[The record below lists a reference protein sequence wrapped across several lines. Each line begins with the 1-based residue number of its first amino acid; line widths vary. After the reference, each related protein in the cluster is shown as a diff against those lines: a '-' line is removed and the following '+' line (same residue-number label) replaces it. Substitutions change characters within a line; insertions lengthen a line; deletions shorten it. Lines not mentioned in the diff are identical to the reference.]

1 MKRFSCTSTRNTHV
15 KNGCPATKPGA
26 GSELAKETRRLQ
38 VERQELEARLREQS
52 VNLRA
57 EAARDE
63 KAKFARERDEL
74 TEYRKFY
81 DDSMERL
88 TKENRGLR
96 AEIKKLMEAAP
107 PPPQVAAGGAGGAAA
122 GRDAAVDN
130 SHNQI
135 VFNIYGSEEWNPGK
149 HPGMVKEL
157 ASVVEGLVGSGRGR
171 ELVPRVLEAGIA
183 KMGDAPGNRTLRGY
197 SRCLDKVGVQVDSG
211 CWEGRAPGKV
221 AAEYAK
227 KIGDAFEAR
236 GESMGRL
243 REGAQKGWADGP
255 GGDEVVR
262 LAVRN
267 ADRAGDAGLI
277 FAAAS
282 GHV

>member
-1 MKRFSCTSTRNTHV
+1 M
-15 KNGCPATKPGA
+15 PG
-26 GSELAKETRRLQ
+26 GDRELAKETRRLQ
-38 VERQELEARLREQS
+38 VERQELIARLQEQS
-52 VNLRA
+52 VSLRA

-81 DDSMERL
+81 DDSLERL

-96 AEIKKLMEAAP
+96 AEIKKLTETASP
-107 PPPQVAAGGAGGAAA
+107 STQVAAGGAGRDAA
-122 GRDAAVDN
+122 GRDVDN

-171 ELVPRVLEAGIA
+171 EIVPRVLEAGIA

-197 SRCLDKVGVQVDSG
+197 SRCLDKVGVQVGAG

-221 AAEYAK
+221 AAEYAE

-243 REGAQKGWADGP
+243 RDNAQKGWADGP

-267 ADRAGDAGLI
+267 ADRAGDTDLI
-277 FAAAS
+277 FAAA
-282 GHV
+282 GHRAGS